1 MNLLLG
7 IFLMQALPSAT
18 GVSHA
23 VTIDP
28 EHTLLLIGGRK
39 MDYPALGEYGMN
51 IVGLGPGESLRLA
64 ISEKSGGTWD
74 LGDPSIGLNALF
86 SARVARVDRTSV
98 VIERNVPGDY
108 GIASPSLKFFLDL
121 TSRKVLKTVPF
132 DNPAA
137 SVVSLQLAGNR
148 VCANVKTRKTAF
160 ASCGDEA
167 GQTIVAQLGP
177 PGNLPDPGSHPLSDS
192 YRSPISEPLPQST
205 YDEFARA
212 RPQRVRDGYTR
223 DSKIDE
229 RVGVYQAV
237 GERIWFGKA
246 FYDGE
251 GTTGVGSIGY
261 FDTRTKRFTMFS
273 SPELANWSVSAL
285 FVETDVVWAGL
296 VTYPEGATRSGGLI
310 RYNLSTRNVRRYDLP
325 DSTLTMFR
333 QNDAFFIG
341 TSNGLYILRNN
352 RLTRFRFEPDLNG
365 KFEPVRDPI
374 P

>member
-121 TSRKVLKTVPF
+121 TSRKVLMTPRT
-132 DNPAA
+132 
-137 SVVSLQLAGNR
+137 Q
-148 VCANVKTRKTAF
+148 
-160 ASCGDEA
+160 
-167 GQTIVAQLGP
+167 
-177 PGNLPDPGSHPLSDS
+177 
-192 YRSPISEPLPQST
+192 
-205 YDEFARA
+205 
-212 RPQRVRDGYTR
+212 
-223 DSKIDE
+223 KI
-229 RVGVYQAV
+229 
-237 GERIWFGKA
+237 
-246 FYDGE
+246 
-251 GTTGVGSIGY
+251 TLH
-261 FDTRTKRFTMFS
+261 S
-273 SPELANWSVSAL
+273 SG
-285 FVETDVVWAGL
+285 F
-296 VTYPEGATRSGGLI
+296 
-310 RYNLSTRNVRRYDLP
+310 
-325 DSTLTMFR
+325 
-333 QNDAFFIG
+333 
-341 TSNGLYILRNN
+341 
-352 RLTRFRFEPDLNG
+352 
-365 KFEPVRDPI
+365 
-374 P
+374 

>member
-7 IFLMQALPSAT
+7 IFVMQALPSAT

-86 SARVARVDRTSV
+86 SARVARVDRTS
-98 VIERNVPGDY
+98 
-108 GIASPSLKFFLDL
+108 
-121 TSRKVLKTVPF
+121 
-132 DNPAA
+132 
-137 SVVSLQLAGNR
+137 
-148 VCANVKTRKTAF
+148 
-160 ASCGDEA
+160 
-167 GQTIVAQLGP
+167 
-177 PGNLPDPGSHPLSDS
+177 
-192 YRSPISEPLPQST
+192 
-205 YDEFARA
+205 
-212 RPQRVRDGYTR
+212 
-223 DSKIDE
+223 
-229 RVGVYQAV
+229 
-237 GERIWFGKA
+237 A

-273 SPELANWSVSAL
+273 IPELANWSVSVL

-296 VTYPEGATRSGGLI
+296 VTYPDGATRRGALLP
-310 RYNLSTRNVRRYDLP
+310 YNLPTR
-325 DSTLTMFR
+325 T
-333 QNDAFFIG
+333 
-341 TSNGLYILRNN
+341 
-352 RLTRFRFEPDLNG
+352 
-365 KFEPVRDPI
+365 
-374 P
+374 